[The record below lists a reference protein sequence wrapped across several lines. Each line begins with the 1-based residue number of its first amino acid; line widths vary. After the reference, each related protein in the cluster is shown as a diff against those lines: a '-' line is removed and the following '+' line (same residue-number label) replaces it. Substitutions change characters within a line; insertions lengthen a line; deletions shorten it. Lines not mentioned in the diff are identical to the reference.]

1 MKQQKNTNKEP
12 VNFIHQFLL
21 SMEKIS
27 ETPEMNPTH
36 VSLYIS
42 LFALWNLN
50 QFRNPISI
58 NRREVMS
65 ISRIGSKH
73 TYHKCLR
80 DLHQMNF
87 LDYSPSHNPLKGSL
101 IEMFIFS
108 TSSDQVVNNSEV
120 KNGTSVEQVLH
131 PSLNSKKHLNLKQYI
146 NEEAVKSQKISGTLT
161 ETGEKLK
168 AEINCAGII
177 KKTPF
182 KAPKID
188 EVLQFFNIA
197 VEKYSIPSRMAP
209 IESEKFYNYYS
220 SKGWKV
226 GSNSPMKDWKAAVN
240 NWLLNYTK
248 FNQRPVSK
256 NDAGKLHNK
265 EEKSYDIPL

>member
-1 MKQQKNTNKEP
+1 MRKQKNDKEP

-80 DLHQMNF
+80 DLHKMNF
-87 LDYSPSHNPLKGSL
+87 LEYFPSHNPMKGSL

-108 TSSDQVVNNSEV
+108 TSLEQAVNDSGV
-120 KNGTSVEQVLH
+120 KNGTSAEQVLH
-131 PSLNSKKHLNLKQYI
+131 PSLNSKNLLNKKEYIIKEDGKSEKNALK
-146 NEEAVKSQKISGTLT
+146 K
-161 ETGEKLK
+161 TGEK
-168 AEINCAGII
+168 
-177 KKTPF
+177 KTF
-182 KAPKID
+182 KPPTID
-188 EVLQFFNIA
+188 EITTFFTTSA
-197 VEKYSIPSRMAP
+197 EKYNIPSRIVP

-240 NWLLNYTK
+240 NWLLNFNK
-248 FNQRPVSK
+248 FNQIKVAK
-256 NDAGKLHNK
+256 NEAGKLHSK

>member
-1 MKQQKNTNKEP
+1 MNKEKKNDKEP

-21 SMEKIS
+21 SIEKIS

-80 DLHQMNF
+80 DLHKMNF
-87 LDYSPSHNPLKGSL
+87 LKYFPSHNPLKGSL

-108 TSSDQVVNNSEV
+108 TSAEQVLNDS
-120 KNGTSVEQVLH
+120 KGKIGTSEKQVLH
-131 PSLNSKKHLNLKQYI
+131 PSLNNTKNLNNKQYVIGEDVKSEKANSELISTTLKSNGEGNSKKTSF
-146 NEEAVKSQKISGTLT
+146 KSPTM
-161 ETGEKLK
+161 
-168 AEINCAGII
+168 
-177 KKTPF
+177 
-182 KAPKID
+182 D
-188 EVLQFFNIA
+188 EVLSFFKIA
-197 VEKYSIPSRMAP
+197 VSKYNIPQRVAP

-226 GSNSPMKDWKAAVN
+226 GSKAPMKDWKAAVN
-240 NWLLNYTK
+240 NWLLNYNK
-248 FNQRPVSK
+248 FNQIPTSK
-256 NDAGKLHNK
+256 NEAGKLHNR
-265 EEKSYDIPL
+265 EEKSYNIPL